1 MSKRVESCEHRIS
14 GSQESLG
21 DVGHG
26 VDSRGAT
33 ARAKRLL
40 VWRFLDAG
48 NNEGLGTLSMS
59 APT

>member
-1 MSKRVESCEHRIS
+1 MESIVEEPRR
-14 GSQESLG
+14 EP
-21 DVGHG
+21 
-26 VDSRGAT
+26 
-33 ARAKRLL
+33 KRLL